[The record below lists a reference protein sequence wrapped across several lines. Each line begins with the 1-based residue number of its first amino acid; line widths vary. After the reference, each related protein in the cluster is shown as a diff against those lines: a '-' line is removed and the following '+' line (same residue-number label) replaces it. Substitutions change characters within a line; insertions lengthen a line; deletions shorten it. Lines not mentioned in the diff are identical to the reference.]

1 MRGPRLTASFC
12 PRHRKCG
19 QIVRGAQSKKVSN
32 EMEPAEMSPKT
43 IQSSPRPEVKEAV
56 CQAILP
62 FKFRFIASKQLRAR
76 HIYQTQMRGSSSWK
90 RTALPGDTRTTAI
103 SG

>member
-1 MRGPRLTASFC
+1 
-12 PRHRKCG
+12 
-19 QIVRGAQSKKVSN
+19 VRGAQSKKVSN

-90 RTALPGDTRTTAI
+90 RTAIPGDTRTTAI